1 MWYNPTMISLQL
13 LGCISRAET
22 MLDNFHP
29 DNSDITQD
37 LVDDFELVQEALEG
51 LSDQLTTTIDDLKEK
66 LND

>member
-1 MWYNPTMISLQL
+1 
-13 LGCISRAET
+13 

-37 LVDDFELVQEALEG
+37 LVDDFELVQEALDD
-51 LSDQLTTTIDDLKEK
+51 LSHQLTTTIDDLKEK

>member
-1 MWYNPTMISLQL
+1 
-13 LGCISRAET
+13 

-37 LVDDFELVQEALEG
+37 LVDDFELVQEAIEG